1 MSQQDAFERILAS
14 LYEAM
19 LDDDHWLTTS
29 ALIDEACGS
38 KGNLLVSGDGR
49 VEDDD
54 TNIFFARFC
63 YRGVRHLEW
72 EHEYFSVFHPVD
84 ERIPRLRCLPD
95 SELVHVT
102 DLYTEEELKTS
113 PTYNDALLRSQHQN
127 SLNTRLDGPDGSR
140 IVLAIADPVKDA
152 GWSSAQINMIR
163 RLLPH
168 LRQFVSVR
176 QALTESAALGASL
189 AELLEN
195 ARFGVIQVDRR
206 AQIVAANDPA
216 LEFLREGTVLCD
228 EEGAL
233 CATSRKED
241 SKLQRLLGRALPAFG
256 DQGESGSMVVKNSS
270 GPPAMVLHVV
280 PVEDRAIEIRTSRA
294 AALVLAIDPKRQPHI
309 DRRMLRVTLGLTPA
323 ESEVA
328 ALLAEGLSVS
338 EIVAAKGRVVDTVR
352 WHVKQSSIKAGV
364 SRQIDL
370 VRVVQAISGFLPP
383 PHRSER

>member
-1 MSQQDAFERILAS
+1 MSQQDAFDRILPS
-14 LYEAM
+14 LFEAM
-19 LDDDHWLTTS
+19 LDDDHWIRTS

-38 KGNLLVSGDGR
+38 RGNLLVFGDGR

-54 TNIFFARFC
+54 ANIFFARFC
-63 YRGVRHLEW
+63 YRGERHLEW

-127 SLNTRLDGPDGSR
+127 SLNTRLDGPGGSR

-168 LRQFVSVR
+168 LRQFVRVR

-206 AQIVAANDPA
+206 AQIVGCERSCARVPSRRHRA
-216 LEFLREGTVLCD
+216 LRRG
-228 EEGAL
+228 
-233 CATSRKED
+233 
-241 SKLQRLLGRALPAFG
+241 GRALR
-256 DQGESGSMVVKNSS
+256 
-270 GPPAMVLHVV
+270 HV
-280 PVEDRAIEIRTSRA
+280 
-294 AALVLAIDPKRQPHI
+294 
-309 DRRMLRVTLGLTPA
+309 
-323 ESEVA
+323 
-328 ALLAEGLSVS
+328 AEGGLQAPKASRPRAPGFRRS
-338 EIVAAKGRVVDTVR
+338 RRERLNGGETLIGPAGDGAARRPRGRP
-352 WHVKQSSIKAGV
+352 GN
-364 SRQIDL
+364 
-370 VRVVQAISGFLPP
+370 RVPNLTRRGPCP
-383 PHRSER
+383 CH